1 MAGAGTHDIQDP
13 PFHTGEAMAARFI
26 CQIIGHQ
33 AVLVS
38 KRRARLVSF
47 WEEPQF
53 DSMRRNYSR
62 YFADFLATVNRCIE
76 GGRSRGTSK
85 AFHYLWNLLDFDLT
99 LNESLWQA
107 HVKGAL
113 AYAQLLGGP
122 RAALSLPGPTIFF
135 RQLVL

>member
-13 PFHTGEAMAARFI
+13 PFHTGDAMAARFI

-53 DSMRRNYSR
+53 DSMRKNYSR

-76 GGRSRGTSK
+76 GGKSRGTSK